1 VSRFGGEGTS
11 LGSAAPITRRRRL
24 LSAAALLHLG
34 AARTAGGQTRAADW
48 PRRTVRVVVPYAAGG
63 GTDIFVRTLAEGLR
77 PILGQAVVVENRP
90 GANGAVGSEAV
101 ARGEADGH
109 LFLVPTGSH
118 VMNRYAMASL
128 PYDPV
133 RDFAPVT
140 LLSRFPMVLVAS
152 NAAPFRDVAGL
163 IAAARAAPRSVG
175 FGTSD
180 AAISYAGNAFARA
193 AGIEMTEVPY
203 RGGGPLMNDLVAGH
217 IPTGWNS
224 TLAALA
230 HIQSG
235 RVRALGVTTA
245 PRSHLLPEVPTLAE
259 AGAPGYEF
267 AGWYGLVGPAALPA
281 EIAARLHAA
290 IEAALAE
297 PALRARLRDLGA
309 DLNLLGPADFA
320 AYLRDDDARWARAAQ
335 AGLVTRAQ

>member
-1 VSRFGGEGTS
+1 M
-11 LGSAAPITRRRRL
+11 GSATTRRRRV
-24 LSAAALLHLG
+24 LSAAALVHIG
-34 AARTAGGQTRAADW
+34 AASAARGQARSDW
-48 PRRTVRVVVPYAAGG
+48 PRRAVRIVVPYAAGG

-101 ARGEADGH
+101 ARGDSDGH
-109 LFLVPTGSH
+109 LLLVPTGSH
-118 VMNRYAMASL
+118 VMNRHSMASL

-163 IAAARAAPRSVG
+163 VAAARTAPRGIG

-180 AAISYAGNAFARA
+180 AAISYAGNAFARM
-193 AGIEMTEVPY
+193 AGVEMAEVPY
-203 RGGGPLMNDLVAGH
+203 RGGAPLMNDLVAGH

-245 PRSHLLPEVPTLAE
+245 ARSHLLPDVPTLAE
-259 AGAPGYEF
+259 AGVPGYEF
-267 AGWYGLVGPAALPA
+267 AGWYGLFGPAALPP
-281 EIAARLHAA
+281 EVAARLHAA

-309 DLNLLGPADFA
+309 DLDLLGPAAFA
-320 AYLRDDDARWARAAQ
+320 AFLRDDDARWARAAQ
-335 AGLVTRAQ
+335 EGLVTRAQ

>member
-1 VSRFGGEGTS
+1 MSRLGREEKA
-11 LGSAAPITRRRRL
+11 LGSATTRRRL
-24 LSAAALLHLG
+24 LLSAIVLLQAGAAAAA
-34 AARTAGGQTRAADW
+34 AARAEARSEW
-48 PRRTVRVVVPYAAGG
+48 PRRTIRIIVPYAAGG

-77 PILGQAVVVENRP
+77 PVLGQTVVVENRP
-90 GANGAVGSEAV
+90 GANGVVGSEAV
-101 ARGEADGH
+101 ARGDPDGH

-118 VMNRYAMASL
+118 TMNRYSMPSL

-163 IAAARAAPRSVG
+163 IAAARAAPRSIG

-180 AAISYAGNAFARA
+180 AAISYAGNAFARM
-193 AGIEMTEVPY
+193 AGIEMSEVPY
-203 RGGGPLMNDLVAGH
+203 RGGAPLMNDLVAGH

-245 PRSHLLPEVPTLAE
+245 TRSHLLPDVPTLAE
-259 AGAPGYEF
+259 AGVPGYEF
-267 AGWYGLVGPAALPA
+267 AGWYGLFGPAALPPEA
-281 EIAARLHAA
+281 AARLHAA

-309 DLNLLGPADFA
+309 DLNLLGPAAFA
-320 AYLRDDDARWARAAQ
+320 AFLRDDDARWARAAQ
-335 AGLVTRAQ
+335 EGLVTGAQ

>member
-1 VSRFGGEGTS
+1 VSRSGGEGTS

-48 PRRTVRVVVPYAAGG
+48 PRRTVRVIVPYAAGG

-163 IAAARAAPRSVG
+163 IAAARAAPRSIG

-235 RVRALGVTTA
+235 RVRALRVTTA
-245 PRSHLLPEVPTLAE
+245 SRSHLLPEVPTLE
-259 AGAPGYEF
+259 AGVPGYEF
-267 AGWYGLVGPAALPA
+267 AGWDGLVGPAALPA

-335 AGLVTRAQ
+335 EGLVTRAQ

>member
-1 VSRFGGEGTS
+1 VSRLGREEKA
-11 LGSAAPITRRRRL
+11 LGSATTRRRL
-24 LSAAALLHLG
+24 LLSAIVLLQAGAAAAA
-34 AARTAGGQTRAADW
+34 AARAEARSEW
-48 PRRTVRVVVPYAAGG
+48 PRRTIRIIVPYAAGG

-77 PILGQAVVVENRP
+77 PILGQTVVVENRS
-90 GANGAVGSEAV
+90 GANGVVGSEAV
-101 ARGEADGH
+101 ARGDPDGH

-118 VMNRYAMASL
+118 TMNRHSMASL
-128 PYDPV
+128 PYDPA

-180 AAISYAGNAFARA
+180 AAISYAGNAFARM
-193 AGIEMTEVPY
+193 AGIEMPEVPY
-203 RGGGPLMNDLVAGH
+203 RGGAPLMNDLVAGH

-245 PRSHLLPEVPTLAE
+245 SRSHLLPDVPTLAE
-259 AGAPGYEF
+259 AGVPGYEF
-267 AGWYGLVGPAALPA
+267 AGCTACSARPRCRRRSPPACTPPSRRRWPNRRSGPGCATS
-281 EIAARLHAA
+281 AR
-290 IEAALAE
+290 
-297 PALRARLRDLGA
+297 
-309 DLNLLGPADFA
+309 
-320 AYLRDDDARWARAAQ
+320 
-335 AGLVTRAQ
+335 T

>member
-1 VSRFGGEGTS
+1 MLRLGREGKA
-11 LGSAAPITRRRRL
+11 LESATTRRCL
-24 LSAAALLHLG
+24 LSAAALLQ
-34 AARTAGGQTRAADW
+34 ARAAATARAQTARSEW
-48 PRRTVRVVVPYAAGG
+48 PHRTVRIIVPYAAGG

-77 PILGQAVVVENRP
+77 PILGQTVVVENRP
-90 GANGAVGSEAV
+90 GANGVVGSEAV
-101 ARGEADGH
+101 ARGDPDGH

-118 VMNRYAMASL
+118 TMNRYSMPSL

-140 LLSRFPMVLVAS
+140 LLSRFPMALVAS

-163 IAAARAAPRSVG
+163 IAAARAAPRSIG

-180 AAISYAGNAFARA
+180 AAISYAGNAFARM

-203 RGGGPLMNDLVAGH
+203 RGGAPLMNDLVAGH

-245 PRSHLLPEVPTLAE
+245 SRSHLLPDVPTLAE
-259 AGAPGYEF
+259 TGVPSYEF
-267 AGWYGLVGPAALPA
+267 AGWYGLFGPAALPP
-281 EIAARLHAA
+281 EIAARLHTA

-297 PALRARLRDLGA
+297 PALRARLRALGA
-309 DLNLLGPADFA
+309 DLNLLGPAAFA
-320 AYLRDDDARWARAAQ
+320 AFLRDDDARWARTAQ
-335 AGLVTRAQ
+335 EGLVTRAQ

>member
-1 VSRFGGEGTS
+1 MRRRS
-11 LGSAAPITRRRRL
+11 LLAMAAAAAPARAQTG
-24 LSAAALLHLG
+24 G
-34 AARTAGGQTRAADW
+34 AW
-48 PRRTVRVVVPYAAGG
+48 PQRTVTLVVPSAPG
-63 GTDIFVRTLAEGLR
+63 GTLDALAR
-77 PILGQAVVVENRP
+77 FFAQAMSPALGRSVVVENVG
-90 GANGAVGSEAV
+90 GAGGLIGMQRA
-101 ARGEADGH
+101 ARAEPDGH
-109 LFLVPTGSH
+109 TIVFGNMGVMAASVPLNPDSG
-118 VMNRYAMASL
+118 
-128 PYDPV
+128 YDPR
-133 RDFAPVT
+133 RDLAPVT

-180 AAISYAGNAFARA
+180 AAISYAGNAFARM
-193 AGIEMTEVPY
+193 AGIEMAEVPY
-203 RGGGPLMNDLVAGH
+203 RGGAPLMNDLVAGH

-245 PRSHLLPEVPTLAE
+245 SRSHLLPDVPTLAE
-259 AGAPGYEF
+259 AGVPGYEF
-267 AGWYGLVGPAALPA
+267 AGWYGLFGPAALPP

-297 PALRARLRDLGA
+297 PVLRARLRDLGA
-309 DLNLLGPADFA
+309 DLNLLGPAAFA
-320 AYLRDDDARWARAAQ
+320 AFLRDDDARWAGAAQ
-335 AGLVTRAQ
+335 EGLVTRAQ

>member
-1 VSRFGGEGTS
+1 
-11 LGSAAPITRRRRL
+11 LGSVAMTRRRRV
-24 LSAAALLHLG
+24 LSAAAAALLHIG
-34 AARTAGGQTRAADW
+34 AAREALGQARSADW
-48 PRRTVRVVVPYAAGG
+48 PRRTIRVIVPYAAGG

-90 GANGAVGSEAV
+90 GANGVVGSEAV

-118 VMNRYAMASL
+118 VMNRYSMASL

-152 NAAPFRDVAGL
+152 NTAPFSDVAGL
-163 IAAARAAPRSVG
+163 IAAARAQPRALG

-180 AAISYAGNAFARA
+180 AAISFAGNAFARM
-193 AGIEMTEVPY
+193 AGIEMAEVPY
-203 RGGGPLMNDLVAGH
+203 RGGAPLMNDLVAGH

-224 TLAALA
+224 TLASLA

-245 PRSHLLPEVPTLAE
+245 SRSHLLPDVPTLAE
-259 AGAPGYEF
+259 AGVPGYEF
-267 AGWYGLVGPAALPA
+267 AGWYGLFGPAALPA

-290 IEAALAE
+290 IETALAE

-309 DLNLLGPADFA
+309 DLNLLGPSAFA
-320 AYLRDDDARWARAAQ
+320 AFLRDDDGRWARAAQ
-335 AGLVTRAQ
+335 EGLVTRAQ

>member
-1 VSRFGGEGTS
+1 VSRLGREEKA
-11 LGSAAPITRRRRL
+11 LGSATTRRRL
-24 LSAAALLHLG
+24 LLSAIVLLQAGAAAAA
-34 AARTAGGQTRAADW
+34 AARAEARSEW
-48 PRRTVRVVVPYAAGG
+48 PRRTIRIIVPYAAGG

-77 PILGQAVVVENRP
+77 PILGQTVVVENRP
-90 GANGAVGSEAV
+90 GANGVVGSEAV
-101 ARGEADGH
+101 ARGDPDGH

-118 VMNRYAMASL
+118 TMNRYSMPSL

-133 RDFAPVT
+133 RDFAAVT

-152 NAAPFRDVAGL
+152 SAAPFRDVAGL

-180 AAISYAGNAFARA
+180 AAISYAGNAFARM
-193 AGIEMTEVPY
+193 AGIEMAEVPY
-203 RGGGPLMNDLVAGH
+203 RGGAPLMNDLVAGH

-245 PRSHLLPEVPTLAE
+245 SRSHLLPDVPTLAE
-259 AGAPGYEF
+259 AGVPGYEF
-267 AGWYGLVGPAALPA
+267 AGWYGLFGPAALPP
-281 EIAARLHAA
+281 EVAARLHAA

-297 PALRARLRDLGA
+297 PALRARLRDIGA
-309 DLNLLGPADFA
+309 DLDLLGPDGFA
-320 AYLRDDDARWARAAQ
+320 AFLRDDDARWARAAQ
-335 AGLVTRAQ
+335 EGLVTRAQ